1 MDGASMMLLIAL
13 ASDQATGTLHQ
24 LVTGQVTGLVAMVTA
39 ELLIGAAAYWRFGR
53 ERPEP
58 PESAANSRVDQT
70 PPLDAGLI
78 WHAEPNYCIDLLS
91 PAKYEGRH
99 RLPRRTPQR
108 IPDWRTLELA
118 RFADEEATRELHVL
132 TQEQHRQEIHP

>member
-24 LVTGQVTGLVAMVTA
+24 LVTGQVTGLIAMVTA
-39 ELLIGAAAYWRFGR
+39 EVLIGAALYWRFGR
-53 ERPEP
+53 EPADPPEP
-58 PESAANSRVDQT
+58 PKPTRTS
-70 PPLDAGLI
+70 
-78 WHAEPNYCIDLLS
+78 
-91 PAKYEGRH
+91 YEGRH

-132 TQEQHRQEIHP
+132 TDHQQQGTRTDA

>member
-24 LVTGQVTGLVAMVTA
+24 VVTGQVTGLIAMVTA
-39 ELLIGAAAYWRFGR
+39 EVLIGAALYWRFGR
-53 ERPEP
+53 EPADP
-58 PESAANSRVDQT
+58 PPAAKPQVT
-70 PPLDAGLI
+70 
-78 WHAEPNYCIDLLS
+78 
-91 PAKYEGRH
+91 YEGRH

-132 TQEQHRQEIHP
+132 TPEQHRQEIH